1 MVARYCTV
9 QFDGIDVGVLARG
22 AGDTAASFEYM
33 PDWVAG
39 GFSISP
45 IYMPLQKGV
54 FTFDR
59 LDPETYKGMP
69 GVFADSLPDDFG
81 NALINAWLAR
91 QGLDAASFSAIDR
104 LLYTGKRGMGALEYA
119 PELEQGHGQSFNVD
133 LTELVSLAQSV
144 LSEREEF
151 EVSMAQHNAMSNLI
165 QIGTSAGGARPKAVI
180 AINSQRTQILSG
192 QVDAPPGFEHYLLK
206 FDGIDEKDK
215 SKQTFGDPKGYG
227 VMEYVYHQMATQCG
241 IKMSHCELLREGKRR
256 HFMTKRF
263 DRVSNQKYHV
273 VTLCGLAHADFKK
286 PGHFSYEEL
295 LAVARNLNLNYLEQ
309 EQIFRRMVFNVIARN
324 HDDHTKNTSFFVD
337 DEFQWALSPA
347 YDIAWSY
354 KVDSP
359 WTDQHQMSINGK
371 RDHFVRDDLLAVA
384 KLITNLGQPKAN
396 DIINQTLDIVRE
408 WPQMAALE
416 DLPERMINEIAVSHR
431 LWI

>member
-1 MVARYCTV
+1 MVAKFCTV
-9 QFDGIDVGVLARG
+9 KFGGFDVGVLAKED
-22 AGDTAASFEYM
+22 GDTAASFEYM
-33 PDWVAG
+33 PDWIAG
-39 GFSISP
+39 GFSLSP
-45 IYMPLQKGV
+45 IYMPLQEGI

-59 LDPETYKGMP
+59 LNAETYKGMP

-91 QGLDAASFSAIDR
+91 KGLDTASFSAIDR

-119 PELEQGHGQSFNVD
+119 PELEQGKGESFNVD

-144 LSEREEF
+144 LSHREEF
-151 EVSMAQHNAMSNLI
+151 EVSMAQDNVMSNLI

-180 AINSQRTQILSG
+180 AINSDRTQILSG
-192 QVDAPPGFEHYLLK
+192 QVDAPDGFEHYLLK

-215 SKQTFGDPKGYG
+215 TRQTFGDPKGYG
-227 VMEYVYHQMATQCG
+227 VMEYAYYKMATKCG
-241 IKMSHCELLREGKRR
+241 IKMSHCELLKEGKRR

-263 DRVSNQKYHV
+263 DRISNQKYHV

-295 LAVARNLNLNYLEQ
+295 LGVARKLNLTYQEQ

-354 KVDSP
+354 KIDSA

-371 RDHFVRDDLLAVA
+371 RDKFEREDLVAVA
-384 KLITNLGQPKAN
+384 KLITNLGRPKAN
-396 DIINQTLDIVRE
+396 EIINDTLDVVRE
-408 WPQMAALE
+408 WPKIAGDE
-416 DLPERMINEIAVSHR
+416 ELPEMMIKEIGLSHR